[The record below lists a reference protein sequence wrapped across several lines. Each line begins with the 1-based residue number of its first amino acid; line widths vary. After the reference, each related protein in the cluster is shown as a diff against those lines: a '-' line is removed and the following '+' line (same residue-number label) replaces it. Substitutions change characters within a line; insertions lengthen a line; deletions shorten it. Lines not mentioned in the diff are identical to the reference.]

1 MTKMNS
7 GKRASSAKNSRR
19 RRWEVKS
26 KESFETSLA
35 VEFESPEKSQK
46 SETEENTGSTSS
58 LPKDKEEATSAT
70 SKPRKSTRSKSAT
83 PSKVIDEEEEDD
95 LLSARIAA
103 LIEEASIKSKDSPKA
118 PKEPGSIGP
127 TKEKH
132 KEPRTPVKPEPK
144 ENPELILVAKN
155 DKNIM
160 FPNPFDTPVKHHTI
174 EQESFTP
181 TAPPYS
187 PGGGVEEIP
196 RKKKQKKKSDS
207 SRLMLVSSKNEESVI
222 SVQLRDLG
230 EDVVEVSREYQDPV
244 VAMPSL
250 LLAPSTSTPGQNNI
264 STIYHEQLN
273 GFIIS
278 KNNGNGRQRLS
289 ESLHDVNQSQ
299 TRGSHA
305 LFLQNGFRSF
315 CVLCQGL
322 LAGIT
327 LAHCLLIFLFDVEPM
342 TLPRVYT
349 PRMAHVFYSLIIF
362 LSTICF
368 VAACDR
374 CDLRG
379 AGVFSGHGIR
389 VPWTPGF
396 YLASLVLSLVAIRAE
411 DALTHYHLYKAE
423 ALQKEQIGDLVDW
436 WRWMCI
442 TRSLLAVLAWLA
454 VVPDPHTDA
463 LLDYLKLLQQ

>member
-1 MTKMNS
+1 MNS

-46 SETEENTGSTSS
+46 SETEENTGSSS
-58 LPKDKEEATSAT
+58 NLPNDKEEATNTT
-70 SKPRKSTRSKSAT
+70 SKSRKPTRSKSAT
-83 PSKVIDEEEEDD
+83 PSKVIEEENEDD

-103 LIEEASIKSKDSPKA
+103 LIEEASIKSKDSPKS
-118 PKEPGSIGP
+118 PKEGNNEPGSSGP
-127 TKEKH
+127 TKERR
-132 KEPRTPVKPEPK
+132 KEADIPTKTESK

-155 DKNIM
+155 DKNMM
-160 FPNPFDTPVKHHTI
+160 FPNPFDTPVKNHTI
-174 EQESFTP
+174 EQGNFAP

-187 PGGGVEEIP
+187 PGGDVEEIP

-207 SRLMLVSSKNEESVI
+207 SRLMLVSSKNEESMI

-250 LLAPSTSTPGQNNI
+250 LLAPSTSNPGQNSI
-264 STIYHEQLN
+264 STIFHEQLN
-273 GFIIS
+273 GFVIS
-278 KNNGNGRQRLS
+278 KNNGDGRQRLS

-327 LAHCLLIFLFDVEPM
+327 LAHCLLV
-342 TLPRVYT
+342 
-349 PRMAHVFYSLIIF
+349 SL
-362 LSTICF
+362 
-368 VAACDR
+368 
-374 CDLRG
+374 
-379 AGVFSGHGIR
+379 
-389 VPWTPGF
+389 
-396 YLASLVLSLVAIRAE
+396 
-411 DALTHYHLYKAE
+411 
-423 ALQKEQIGDLVDW
+423 
-436 WRWMCI
+436 
-442 TRSLLAVLAWLA
+442 
-454 VVPDPHTDA
+454 
-463 LLDYLKLLQQ
+463 

>member
-58 LPKDKEEATSAT
+58 LSNDKEEATNST
-70 SKPRKSTRSKSAT
+70 SKSRKSTRSKSAT
-83 PSKVIDEEEEDD
+83 PSKVIEEENEDD
-95 LLSARIAA
+95 LSARIAA

-118 PKEPGSIGP
+118 RKEGNNEPS

-132 KEPRTPVKPEPK
+132 KEPRTPVKPESK

-155 DKNIM
+155 DKNMM
-160 FPNPFDTPVKHHTI
+160 FPNAFDTPVKHHTI

-187 PGGGVEEIP
+187 PGGEVEEIP

-250 LLAPSTSTPGQNNI
+250 LLAPSTSSPGQNNI
-264 STIYHEQLN
+264 STIFHEQLN
-273 GFIIS
+273 GFVIT

-327 LAHCLLIFLFDVEPM
+327 LAHCLLV
-342 TLPRVYT
+342 
-349 PRMAHVFYSLIIF
+349 S
-362 LSTICF
+362 
-368 VAACDR
+368 
-374 CDLRG
+374 
-379 AGVFSGHGIR
+379 
-389 VPWTPGF
+389 
-396 YLASLVLSLVAIRAE
+396 
-411 DALTHYHLYKAE
+411 
-423 ALQKEQIGDLVDW
+423 
-436 WRWMCI
+436 
-442 TRSLLAVLAWLA
+442 LAVGFFS
-454 VVPDPHTDA
+454 
-463 LLDYLKLLQQ
+463 